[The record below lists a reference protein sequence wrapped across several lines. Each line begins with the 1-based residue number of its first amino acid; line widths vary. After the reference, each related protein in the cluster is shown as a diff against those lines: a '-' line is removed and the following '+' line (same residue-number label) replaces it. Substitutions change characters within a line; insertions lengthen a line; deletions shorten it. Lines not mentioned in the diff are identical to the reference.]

1 MNGKLENNTLTL
13 SLEGRIDSNN
23 APAIEKELIAEVSKA
38 PGAAIVLDA
47 ENLEY
52 ISSAGLRVLMKLRK
66 QAKKALP
73 VLNVSPEVYDIF
85 SVTGFTEL
93 LDVKKR
99 LREISVEG
107 LPLIGRGATARVYR
121 LDPET
126 IVKVFNKGMRMESIR
141 NENESGRN
149 AFLLGIP
156 TAISYDLVKV
166 GDCYGSVCELLDA
179 QDFITVLE
187 NDRAHLGDH
196 IRKYARKLRELHQ
209 IEVDP
214 AKFPPSKQKLLK
226 ALPMMLGVC
235 TQEELDKLRRLFDMI
250 PDRNTFIHGDCHP
263 GNVMVQNGEFVFIDM
278 MTCGSGHPIIDMGS
292 MCATYHMTRRADT
305 SGEESPLIS
314 PFTEEERACMWDS
327 YLRGSLDTED
337 ENLLKKAERQI
348 TAFSAARVLFAA
360 VAIPGFYTQD
370 YIDYLKRL
378 AISYVDEGMEPL
390 CF

>member
-1 MNGKLENNTLTL
+1 MKSILENNTLTL
-13 SLEGRIDSNN
+13 SLEGRIDSTN
-23 APAIEKELIAEVSKA
+23 APAIEKAIMAEVSGA
-38 PGAAIVLDA
+38 PGAEIVLDA
-47 ENLEY
+47 GKLEY

-73 VLNVSPEVYDIF
+73 VVNVSPEVYDIF
-85 SVTGFTEL
+85 EVTGFTEL

-107 LPLIGRGATARVYR
+107 LPLIGRGATAKVYR

-126 IVKVFNKGMRMESIR
+126 VVKVFNPGMRMESIQS
-141 NENESGRN
+141 ENESGRN

-179 QDFITVLE
+179 RDFVAVLE
-187 NDRAHLGDH
+187 GDRANLSEH
-196 IRKYARKLRELHQ
+196 ISRYARKLRELHQ

-214 AKFPPSKQKLLK
+214 AKFPPSRQKLLK
-226 ALPMMLGVC
+226 ALPMLLGVC
-235 TQEELDKLRRLFDMI
+235 SQEELDKLRRLFELV

-278 MTCGSGHPIIDMGS
+278 MTSGSGHPIIDMSS
-292 MCATYHMTRRADT
+292 MCATYHMSRSSEGGVAD
-305 SGEESPLIS
+305 SPIIR
-314 PFTEEERACMWDS
+314 PFSEEERACIWDS
-327 YLRGSLDTED
+327 FLRASLDTED
-337 ENLLKKAERQI
+337 EDLIQRAERQI

-360 VAIPGFYTQD
+360 VAIPGFYTQAR
-370 YIDYLKRL
+370 IDYLKRL
-378 AISYVDEGMEPL
+378 ALSYVDEGMEPL